1 MNPEPLYR
9 LTELQRQTYLNQP
22 DQCSGGFF
30 IENNY
35 TESLTFL
42 KKAPLRFWYNTQIS
56 GYGTHCHNALEIV
69 VPVSEKFTMVVG
81 SVTYHLEPGDILIVP
96 SGTLHSYP
104 PPLDGGARFIY
115 TFKPDFLQSLSGF
128 PYILSLLGHPILINN
143 DTFEPIYAEEIG
155 WILQLAADYWKQTP
169 LWDMKVYA
177 DFASFFACLGNSC
190 MNHANLEA
198 MDRQAVSECLNRL
211 FEYVNAH
218 FSEDISLEQ
227 AADITGYSKYY
238 FTRIFKEC
246 TGQTFM
252 EYLRSVRISKAE
264 KLLLNK
270 TFSISTIAFSSGF
283 SSLTT
288 FNRVFKQMKGCS
300 PSEYQ
305 NYYTPIKTV

>member
-1 MNPEPLYR
+1 MNPESLYQ
-9 LTELQRQTYLNQP
+9 LTESQHQSYLNQP
-22 DQCSGGFF
+22 DHCSGDFF

-42 KKAPLRFWYNTQIS
+42 KQAPLRFWYNTQMG
-56 GYGTHCHNALEIV
+56 GYGTHCHSALEIV
-69 VPVSEKFTMVVG
+69 TPVLQKFTMIAG
-81 SVTYHLEPGDILIVP
+81 GATYQLEPGDIFIIP

-104 PPLDGGARFIY
+104 PPTGGARFIY

-128 PYILSLLGHPILINN
+128 PYILSLLSRPILINN
-143 DTFEPIYAEEIG
+143 DTFETIYTEEIG
-155 WILQLAADYWKQTP
+155 WILQLAADYWQQTP
-169 LWDMKVYA
+169 LWNMKVYA
-177 DFASFFACLGNSC
+177 GLASFFACFGNSC
-190 MNHANLEA
+190 MDHANLET
-198 MDRQAVSECLNRL
+198 MDRQSVSECLNRL

-227 AADITGYSKYY
+227 AADITGYSKYH

-270 TFSISTIAFSSGF
+270 ASSISAIAFSSGF

-288 FNRVFKQMKGCS
+288 FNRVFKQMNGCS